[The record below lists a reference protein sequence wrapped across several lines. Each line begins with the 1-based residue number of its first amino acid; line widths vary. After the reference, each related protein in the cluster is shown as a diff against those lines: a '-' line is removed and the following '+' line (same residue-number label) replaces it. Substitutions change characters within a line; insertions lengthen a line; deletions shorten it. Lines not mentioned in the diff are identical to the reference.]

1 MSPDR
6 AHENQEELDA
16 ETPSMPQSIA
26 LTFFDPDPGL
36 VFLLEDFKNAYTA
49 YARVSGTKLPS
60 FESVKLAE
68 GHPTGTFDAIV
79 LAIIPGESSTAE
91 ALDAARLSALS
102 AIAERG
108 TRLYAI
114 VETDGTDPEAARGT
128 LARLQRTAQTG
139 NMLWGGAVALAT
151 GGLSAKFC
159 GWPRMGTLR
168 RPFSEAIDKLVGA
181 ARMDCSIK
189 RAQQLG
195 GADVSAFDCDG
206 AVMAK
211 PALPAPLW
219 HLVARRTG

>member
-6 AHENQEELDA
+6 MHENQEELDA
-16 ETPSMPQSIA
+16 ETPSTPESIA
-26 LTFFDPDPGL
+26 LTFFDADPGL
-36 VFLLEDFKNAYTA
+36 AFLLEDFKDAYTA
-49 YARVSGTKLPS
+49 YARVSSTKLPS
-60 FESVKLAE
+60 FESVKLTE

-79 LAIIPGESSTAE
+79 LATRQCEPSTAE

-114 VETDGTDPEAARGT
+114 VETDGTDPEAARGSIT
-128 LARLQRTAQTG
+128 RLQRTAQTG

-181 ARMDCSIK
+181 TRMGCSIK

-195 GADVSAFDCDG
+195 GADVSAFDRDG

-219 HLVARRTG
+219 HLVDRA